1 MLLNSKSN
9 KVKGNVS
16 DLGIDLPPRRI
27 TWRRVGTHL
36 LFWTWDFTSSYIVFR
51 KSLQVAPDQPPP
63 TDLFTY
69 IMSFHLI
76 STLVV
81 FYLFGYL
88 VLPRFLIFLIQ
99 IGTQKRYQ
107 WSSLWLLLG
116 ATVATF
122 AAFNAMDYYVF
133 SYAKVLFTPVPPY
146 INRVLGFIEPEGPLG
161 FVKSYLVQTF
171 IWGYNVSYVLLPLL
185 LRFIRLSI
193 HWGIVNIQERDKNQ
207 QLITNQLQTL
217 QYQINPHFLFNVF
230 NSIFSLIQRTNVQA
244 ANMLSRLTRLMSY
257 TLYETNKKFVPLA
270 GELQF
275 ISDYIEIE
283 KTRYFNPERISY
295 EVAGDTQ
302 NYQVPPL
309 LLITY
314 VENAFKHGLEN
325 SYEEGWVRIKFSIDS
340 EKNCL
345 RTQVSNYVSS
355 ELKTGDK
362 PKPGGVGL
370 ANARKR
376 MDLLFEPKRYTLII
390 DERSNEYQVE
400 LSIPLDRH
408 GVYEYQD

>member
-1 MLLNSKSN
+1 M
-9 KVKGNVS
+9 S

>member
-1 MLLNSKSN
+1 M
-9 KVKGNVS
+9 S

-107 WSSLWLLLG
+107 WSSLWLLIG

-355 ELKTGDK
+355 ELKSGDK

-376 MDLLFEPKRYTLII
+376 MDLLFEPKRYTLLI

-400 LSIPLDRH
+400 LSIPLDQH